1 MVGESKKLLLPPPL
15 KSLFINALRVMVR
28 AVRVKREKKNR
39 KKKSGCG
46 GGESSLIAQADS
58 PNATA
63 NKTVISVH
71 IHN

>member
-28 AVRVKREKKNR
+28 AVRVKREKKNG

-46 GGESSLIAQADS
+46 GGESFHRAGGQPECHSQ
-58 PNATA
+58 
-63 NKTVISVH
+63 
-71 IHN
+71 